1 MKNYLRVIFFLMT
14 VGLLRA
20 DTGQDGWLRYAP
32 LKNTARVKYASLPA
46 AVAVIGGSPILDNA
60 RDEMIRGIRGML
72 GRTLRAERELPK
84 EPAIIL
90 TTIESFKSV
99 APNVSIPKTGKDGFW
114 LGGANLRGNFCL
126 VIASPNERGVLYGV
140 FAFLGKI
147 AREEDMKRLE
157 ETQSPSA
164 PIRWVDQWD
173 NLNGTIERG
182 YSGPSIFFENDNV
195 RADLSRVGE
204 YGRLLA
210 SIGIN
215 GVTINNV
222 NANPRVIQDEFL
234 PQLARIADAF
244 RPWGI
249 RLAVSVDLSSPQKIG
264 GLSTFDPMDPK
275 VSEWWQKRV
284 EEIYR
289 YVPDFG
295 GFTVKADSEGRLG
308 PSSYGRT
315 PADAANMLARTLK
328 PHGGILFYRAFVY
341 DHNLDWRNPKND
353 RARAAYDIFHPL
365 DGKFDDNVVIQIKH
379 GPIDFQ
385 TREPV
390 SPVFG
395 GLQKTSTAVELPV
408 MQEYTGQQRHL
419 CFLMPY
425 WKDILDFDLQANG
438 ASTPVKNILSG
449 KSFGTPTG
457 GYVAVVN
464 VGMDANWLGHPMGM
478 ANLYGFG
485 RLAWNPDLTAS
496 EIADEWTRLTFGTEQ
511 KVVLT
516 VTHMLLTSWEV
527 YESYTGP
534 LGAQTL
540 TDILGSHF
548 GPNVEA
554 SERNGWGQWHRA
566 DEKGIGMDRTVATG
580 TGFAGQ
586 YSGPVAAVYE
596 SLQTTPDHLVL
607 FFHHLPYTHQLQ
619 SGKTIIQHIYD
630 SHYEG
635 AEKAEEYVNQ
645 WKSLEGSIDEQRYRQ
660 VMERLEFQA
669 GHARVWRDAVC
680 NYFQKISGIMD
691 AANRVGRY
699 PDRIEAEGMQLQG
712 YAPVDIIPWEN
723 SSGGKGIEC
732 PVSQGCS
739 AAFRFDRA
747 AGWYDMDVE
756 YYDQNNG
763 ESKFRVLLNGTVVD
777 SWIADNRLTAKK
789 PGGDSSSRRKLNG
802 LALRPGDE
810 IKIEGIPDR
819 EEHAGLDFV
828 RIYENK

>member
-1 MKNYLRVIFFLMT
+1 MRLIKSSA
-14 VGLLRA
+14 RA
-20 DTGQDGWLRYAP
+20 
-32 LKNTARVKYASLPA
+32 KYASLPA
-46 AVAVIGGSPILDNA
+46 AVAVFGGSPILDNA
-60 RDEMIRGIRGML
+60 RDEMIRGVRGML
-72 GRTLRAERELPK
+72 GRTLRAERELPN

-90 TTIESFKSV
+90 TTVASLKSV
-99 APNVSIPKTGKDGFW
+99 APTLTVPKTGKDGFW

-126 VIASPNERGVLYGV
+126 VIASPDERGVLYGV
-140 FAFLGKI
+140 FAFLSKI

-195 RADLSRVGE
+195 RANLSRVGE

-249 RLAVSVDLSSPQKIG
+249 RVAVSVDLSSPQKIG

-284 EEIYR
+284 EAIYR
-289 YVPDFG
+289 HVPDFA

-315 PADAANMLARTLK
+315 PADAQTRW
-328 PHGGILFYRAFVY
+328 PVSSSRHGGILFYRAFVY
-341 DHNLDWRNPKND
+341 DHNLDWSNPKND
-353 RARAAYDIFHPL
+353 RARAAYDIFQPL

-390 SPVFG
+390 SPIFG

-438 ASTPVKNILSG
+438 VSTPVKSILSG

-496 EIADEWTRLTFGTEQ
+496 EIADEWTRLTFSAEQ
-511 KVVLT
+511 KILLT

-534 LGAQTL
+534 LGAQTF

-586 YSGPVAAVYE
+586 YSAPVAAVYE
-596 SLQTTPDHLVL
+596 SLQTTPDDLVL
-607 FFHHLPYTHQLQ
+607 FFHHLPYTHQLK
-619 SGKTIIQHIYD
+619 SGKTIFNTFMIRIMTGQK
-630 SHYEG
+630 G
-635 AEKAEEYVNQ
+635 RR
-645 WKSLEGSIDEQRYRQ
+645 SL
-660 VMERLEFQA
+660 
-669 GHARVWRDAVC
+669 
-680 NYFQKISGIMD
+680 
-691 AANRVGRY
+691 
-699 PDRIEAEGMQLQG
+699 
-712 YAPVDIIPWEN
+712 
-723 SSGGKGIEC
+723 
-732 PVSQGCS
+732 
-739 AAFRFDRA
+739 
-747 AGWYDMDVE
+747 
-756 YYDQNNG
+756 
-763 ESKFRVLLNGTVVD
+763 
-777 SWIADNRLTAKK
+777 
-789 PGGDSSSRRKLNG
+789 
-802 LALRPGDE
+802 
-810 IKIEGIPDR
+810 
-819 EEHAGLDFV
+819 
-828 RIYENK
+828 